1 MPRYSNKVYKRR
13 VYRKNKKTLST
24 KNIYSRR
31 SAKAQANQINALK
44 KRITSINRR
53 LRPEIH
59 THMLSQVWNKTL
71 SSALAADSYW
81 SGFYQWPTRG
91 TGEAGFI
98 GNKFNMLNMYVYFNF
113 EYYNNSQ
120 TGYHNSE
127 SSGTP
132 IRIIVLK
139 TKQMESLSNQPT
151 LNDLLVYSSATG
163 NDYTMR
169 ALSPY
174 KDGTADRFRIMYD
187 RTFYMT
193 TDKNQKLVKVSL
205 GRSRIEFDP
214 DASTG
219 IQYYYYVAPA
229 GLHYDSN
236 FQEFVNMT
244 ISAKIAYTDY

>member
-1 MPRYSNKVYKRR
+1 MPRYSNRIYKRR
-13 VYRKNKKTLST
+13 NYRRSTRKTLST
-24 KNIYSRR
+24 RNIYNKK
-31 SAKAQANQINALK
+31 SATAQANQIHALK
-44 KRITSINRR
+44 KRISSINKR

-71 SSALAADSYW
+71 TSELAADSYW

-113 EYYNNSQ
+113 EYYNSSS
-120 TGYHNSE
+120 TGYHDSE

-132 IRIIVLK
+132 IRVMVIK
-139 TKQMESLSNQPT
+139 TRQMESLSNQPT
-151 LNDLLVYSSATG
+151 LNDLLVYSSNTG

-174 KDGTADRFRIMYD
+174 KDGTNDRFKIMYD
-187 RTFYMT
+187 KKFYLT

-214 DASTG
+214 DN
-219 IQYYYYVAPA
+219 PA
-229 GLHYDSN
+229 GA
-236 FQEFVNMT
+236 T
-244 ISAKIAYTDY
+244 